1 MMSFTEMIQEI
12 PKLNHVERES
22 LMLELKRQAHIEASN
37 EFAKLFEGVKEI
49 EMWTP
54 TVSNEDMDYF
64 MRVQEEEQGAI
75 CQF

>member
-12 PKLNHVERES
+12 PNLSHVERQS

-49 EMWTP
+49 EMCTP
-54 TVSNEDMDYF
+54 PENAELTDALTKYL
-64 MRVQEEEQGAI
+64 EEIGNS
-75 CQF
+75 

>member
-1 MMSFTEMIQEI
+1 MSFTEIIQEI
-12 PKLNHVERES
+12 PRLSHVERES

-37 EFAKLFEGVKEI
+37 EFALLFEGVEEI

-54 TVSNEDMDYF
+54 MVSNEDMDYF
-64 MRVQEEEQGAI
+64 MCVQQEGAI